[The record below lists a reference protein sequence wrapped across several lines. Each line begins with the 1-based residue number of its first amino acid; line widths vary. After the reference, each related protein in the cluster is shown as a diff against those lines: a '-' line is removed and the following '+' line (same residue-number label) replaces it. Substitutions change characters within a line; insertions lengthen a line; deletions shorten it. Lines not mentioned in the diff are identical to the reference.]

1 MIILIIGANLIRRT
15 ALELWKQKQGNNA
28 TYSNLIHLFE
38 HAGYQVF
45 ADAVKK
51 LEPDIDL
58 FSEYDT
64 LSLSPPSS
72 PSLPQQPVFPITSS
86 TVLLEDEKGTS
97 SIV

>member
-1 MIILIIGANLIRRT
+1 M
-15 ALELWKQKQGNNA
+15 ELWKQKQGNNA
-28 TYSNLIHLFE
+28 TYNNLIHLFE

-51 LEPDIDL
+51 LEPNIENVSRNL
-58 FSEYDT
+58 FSKYDT

-72 PSLPQQPVFPITSS
+72 PPLPQQPVFPITSS